1 MLQTQQRFLDY
12 LDAVQAELGKASS
25 VGDIQKNI
33 QAIEPLKR
41 EIVEAELIV
50 PVVGAFSAGKSTLI
64 NSLLGAGPLPVGIT
78 PETALATE
86 LRHSA
91 SEYVEGIR
99 ADGEADRFDIGE
111 IAALK
116 EQAQQ
121 YEYAKVFLNSE
132 PLQEIFPL
140 VLVDMPG
147 FDSPLNLHQSA
158 ILKYLS
164 RGSHYAVLISVE
176 EGTVTRSAQRQFS
189 EIHEFG
195 KGFSV
200 FLSKADLRPDSE
212 VADIAGNIAEQLE
225 DDFSFGGSVEPVS
238 MDDGQ
243 SLARMLH
250 AINPE
255 ELFGKLKRP
264 DLENHFSELDG
275 SLNTQISS
283 LQKDEPENREA
294 IDKLAAGL
302 QELHAKRK
310 RMINHARYST
320 NRIQTIAEGVG
331 ADLENAVEE
340 LTRHTWCCR
349 LFQLG
354 GADLENAVEELKQLA
369 QLATSGGA
377 DALQRELSEKVR
389 TSLVSRTKKEM
400 ERLHQE
406 IAEDLAGSLKDVSS
420 TLFSYDKQ
428 YLEKIPPVIREESE
442 LLKDAKIKPAAI
454 AMTGIAIPLLIPLL
468 IPLSIPL
475 LGVAILFRRDIIDK
489 IRKRQ
494 EEEIRNQL
502 IGTVIP
508 SVQSKIRSE
517 LPKHFD
523 EQVNALIDEQAKVL
537 DEHLKAR
544 QDEIAAAEQTKQD
557 AMRDIEQT
565 IAELT
570 GIRDHIH
577 SLAKLATLR
586 TRRNEK

>member
-33 QAIEPLKR
+33 QAIDPLKQ
-41 EIVEAELIV
+41 ELAETELIV

-64 NSLLGAGPLPVGIT
+64 NSFLGDGPLPVGIT

-99 ADGEADRFDIGE
+99 ADGEADRFAVAE
-111 IAALK
+111 ITALK

-121 YEYAKVFLNSE
+121 YQYAKVFLNSE
-132 PLQEIFPL
+132 PLREILPL

-147 FDSPLNLHQSA
+147 FDSPLDLHHRA
-158 ILKYLS
+158 ILTYLS

-189 EIHEFG
+189 EIHEAG
-195 KGFSV
+195 KEFSV

-225 DDFSFGGSVEPVS
+225 NGFGFGGSVERVS

-243 SLARMLH
+243 RLARMLH

-255 ELFGKLKRP
+255 ELFGKLWRP
-264 DLENHFSELDG
+264 DLEAHFFELDG

-283 LQKDEPENREA
+283 LQKDERENQEA
-294 IDKLAAGL
+294 IDELAAGL
-302 QELHAKRK
+302 RELQRK
-310 RMINHARYST
+310 KEEMVEDVRARYST
-320 NRIQTIAEGVG
+320 DRTRAIAEGVG
-331 ADLENAVEE
+331 ADLGAAVEE
-340 LTRHTWCCR
+340 LT
-349 LFQLG
+349 
-354 GADLENAVEELKQLA
+354 QLA
-369 QLATSGGA
+369 MSGGA
-377 DALQRELSEKVR
+377 DALQRELSEIAR
-389 TSLVSRTKKEM
+389 TSLMRRTKEEM
-400 ERLHQE
+400 GRLHQE
-406 IAEDLAGSLKDVSS
+406 IAEDLTGSLEGVSA
-420 TLFSYDKQ
+420 TLFSYDDTSTEQ
-428 YLEKIPPVIREESE
+428 YLGKIPLAIRGVSE
-442 LLKDAKIKPAAI
+442 LLGGLATATKAAKGGLTLYRGITAAV
-454 AMTGIAIPLLIPLL
+454 AITTSVVMPLLELVVVFLP
-468 IPLSIPL
+468 
-475 LGVAILFRRDIIDK
+475 DIINFF
-489 IRKRQ
+489 RKRRQ

-544 QDEIAAAEQTKQD
+544 QDEIAAAERTKQD
-557 AMRDIEQT
+557 AVRDIEQT

-570 GIRDHIH
+570 GIRDHIR
-577 SLAKLATLR
+577 SLANQALFAQGETE
-586 TRRNEK
+586 NG

>member
-212 VADIAGNIAEQLE
+212 VADIAGNIKEQLE

-302 QELHAKRK
+302 RELQRK
-310 RMINHARYST
+310 KEEMVEDVRARYST
-320 NRIQTIAEGVG
+320 DRIQTIAEGVG
-331 ADLENAVEE
+331 ADLGAAVEE
-340 LTRHTWCCR
+340 LT
-349 LFQLG
+349 
-354 GADLENAVEELKQLA
+354 

-377 DALQRELSEKVR
+377 DALQRALSEIVR
-389 TSLVSRTKKEM
+389 TSLVSRTKEEM

-406 IAEDLAGSLKDVSS
+406 IAEDLAGSLEGVST
-420 TLFSYDKQ
+420 TLFSYDDTSTEQ

-442 LLKDAKIKPAAI
+442 LFKDAKIKPAAI
-454 AMTGIAIPLLIPLL
+454 AATTAAVAMTGIAIPLL
-468 IPLSIPL
+468 IPL

-544 QDEIAAAEQTKQD
+544 QDEIAAAERTKQD

-577 SLAKLATLR
+577 SLANLATLR